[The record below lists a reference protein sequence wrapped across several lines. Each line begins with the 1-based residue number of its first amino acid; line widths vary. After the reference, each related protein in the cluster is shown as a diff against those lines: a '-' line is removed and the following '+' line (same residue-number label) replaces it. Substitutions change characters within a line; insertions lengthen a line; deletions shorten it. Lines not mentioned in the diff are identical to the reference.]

1 MAVSM
6 NTGGYMRSDFMIS
19 DAAIPMRLEEL
30 EAEQS
35 EKFAQLLGSFG
46 TNEGTQDIPDE
57 ETAVLLENEPV
68 DLNEEL
74 IAQEGEAI
82 SDLMGAVLP
91 LKADSPEKAMDGED
105 TPADSA
111 KRPEKKPAEAT
122 DSTGKAVAAM
132 AANTAV
138 VIDNAAAELS
148 ELAAFAAEIRQ
159 PEAAV
164 PETEIVPE
172 TAAVPETKA
181 VTEAEAV
188 PVVSQQPVIAQAAE
202 PAVTARQPE
211 SKPETAVKSGGNSQ
225 KTDVFV
231 RTETEEQQTVAA
243 AQPQE
248 QPQQQ
253 SSYRQG
259 RNEPRV
265 EVLPQG
271 NEYSREETAAQPQ
284 EFTRSAV
291 TAEETAVTTDA
302 EKLQVLAKA
311 AENGEI
317 SRPEVRKSAET
328 PVQRDSA
335 ELTPRESVTA
345 APQPVRNRVKQASEE
360 LEMLRSAKVSERA
373 DKSQAERPQQVV
385 DPANQTEQ
393 PLQAAVTVRT
403 ESGSVEVKR
412 EEIVRQAAELV
423 RTAVTESAEN
433 PEKTEYTLTLDP
445 EELGKITVKL
455 SKAADGAVSVTVAAE
470 KSATQRILE
479 QNSALLQDSL
489 KNSGVK
495 LESWQTVSQAD
506 REHYAQDYNGSSKN
520 PYYRREPQQQPD
532 EEDGGS
538 FAELIAAM

>member
-46 TNEGTQDIPDE
+46 TSEGTQDIPDGD
-57 ETAVLLENEPV
+57 TAVLLENGQV
-68 DLNEEL
+68 DPTDEF
-74 IAQEGEAI
+74 IAQEGEAL
-82 SDLMGAVLP
+82 SDLIAAELP
-91 LKADSPEKAMDGED
+91 VKADALEKAQDSTDSVKRPVNKPEK
-105 TPADSA
+105 T
-111 KRPEKKPAEAT
+111 T
-122 DSTGKAVAAM
+122 DSTEKVVAAM
-132 AANTAV
+132 SVNTAV

-148 ELAAFAAEIRQ
+148 EIAAFAAEVRQ
-159 PEAAV
+159 PEAVFIGASV
-164 PETEIVPE
+164 SEA
-172 TAAVPETKA
+172 AAVT
-181 VTEAEAV
+181 
-188 PVVSQQPVIAQAAE
+188 VVSEQPVIAQAAE
-202 PAVTARQPE
+202 LAANASQQPG
-211 SKPETAVKSGGNSQ
+211 SKPETAAGSGANSQ
-225 KTDVFV
+225 KTDIFV
-231 RTETEEQQTVAA
+231 RTETAEQQTVAA

-253 SSYRQG
+253 SSHRQG
-259 RNEPRV
+259 QNEPSGR
-265 EVLPQG
+265 VLPQG
-271 NEYSREETAAQPQ
+271 NEYSREEPAAQPQ
-284 EFTRSAV
+284 EFTRSV
-291 TAEETAVTTDA
+291 TSTEETAITADA
-302 EKLQVLAKA
+302 EKLSVLAKA

-317 SRPEVRKSAET
+317 SRPEVRKPTET
-328 PVQRDSA
+328 PVQQDSA
-335 ELTPRESVTA
+335 ELTARESVTA
-345 APQPVRNRVKQASEE
+345 APQPVRNRVKQAAEE
-360 LEMLRSAKVSERA
+360 LEMLRSAKVTERA
-373 DKSQAERPQQVV
+373 DKPQGQGV
-385 DPANQTEQ
+385 DPAKQTGQQ
-393 PLQAAVTVRT
+393 PVQAAVTVRT
-403 ESGSVEVKR
+403 ENGTVEVKR

-520 PYYRREPQQQPD
+520 PYYRREPQRQPD